1 MGPRPIDAAGCLNSS
16 AEARPVRA
24 NRELGLILGSTCAH
38 SPSLVTWMGLTA
50 MHSLLAYV
58 GPETTVSLMSLL
70 AVIGGILMMVGGRI
84 KHYCVAF
91 VRRLIQR

>member
-1 MGPRPIDAAGCLNSS
+1 M
-16 AEARPVRA
+16 V
-24 NRELGLILGSTCAH
+24 
-38 SPSLVTWMGLTA
+38 SLF
-50 MHSLLAYV
+50 AYV

-70 AVIGGILMMVGGRI
+70 AVIGGVLMMVGGRI

>member
-1 MGPRPIDAAGCLNSS
+1 
-16 AEARPVRA
+16 
-24 NRELGLILGSTCAH
+24 
-38 SPSLVTWMGLTA
+38 MGLTA

>member
-1 MGPRPIDAAGCLNSS
+1 
-16 AEARPVRA
+16 
-24 NRELGLILGSTCAH
+24 
-38 SPSLVTWMGLTA
+38 